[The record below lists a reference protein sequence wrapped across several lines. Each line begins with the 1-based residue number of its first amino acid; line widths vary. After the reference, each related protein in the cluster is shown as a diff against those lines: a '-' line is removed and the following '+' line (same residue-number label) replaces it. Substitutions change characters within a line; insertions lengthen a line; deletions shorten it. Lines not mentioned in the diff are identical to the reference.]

1 MSNLFRKK
9 EKFYLP
15 GEEIKVSKSAYSK
28 GRIEENDPMTICRR
42 WILVAITIMVASFL
56 TITVRTFSLCISG
69 YEPKSETDE
78 IKPLPQV
85 EVKSNTK
92 RADVTDRNNTVIA
105 TSIPTINLG
114 AHPRQIQNKKEVALR
129 LSKYFD
135 DLSYEDILS
144 KLSKD
149 AKFVYIKRDISLAQK
164 YDIYALGIT
173 GLEFNDNEKRI
184 YPHEKL
190 FAHVLGKVSVDNN
203 AQSGIERGLNK
214 RITTSEIPLQ
224 LSVDTGI
231 QDTVREKLYRAMEK
245 YQAIGATAILMDV
258 NTGEI
263 ISMVSLPDFN
273 PNNEAPNSNIATQK
287 VYEPGSV
294 MKVFNTA
301 IGLESGK
308 VNLKEKFDAT
318 KPLVVSKYDTIKD
331 YRGENRWLDLQE
343 ILVHS
348 SNIGSARVALRIGRD
363 IQKAYL
369 ENFGFSE
376 KIENFEIAEKEKPIF
391 PQGKWQDGTVATVG
405 YGHGISVTP
414 LHLVSAFS
422 AVVNGGT
429 YYNPTLIKQQ
439 GQPQGRKILTTETS
453 EKMRKLLRAVVTK
466 GSGKNAN
473 VIGYEVAGKTGTA
486 AKIINGK
493 YANGVN
499 CNSFLA
505 TFPASNP
512 KYALLVVIDEPKASE
527 ETKWFATSGWNAVP
541 TAGEIIATIAPQLNL
556 RANYDIDDKRMK
568 MIEASYN
575 M

>member
-1 MSNLFRKK
+1 
-9 EKFYLP
+9 
-15 GEEIKVSKSAYSK
+15 
-28 GRIEENDPMTICRR
+28 
-42 WILVAITIMVASFL
+42 
-56 TITVRTFSLCISG
+56 
-69 YEPKSETDE
+69 
-78 IKPLPQV
+78 
-85 EVKSNTK
+85 
-92 RADVTDRNNTVIA
+92 
-105 TSIPTINLG
+105 
-114 AHPRQIQNKKEVALR
+114 
-129 LSKYFD
+129 
-135 DLSYEDILS
+135 
-144 KLSKD
+144 
-149 AKFVYIKRDISLAQK
+149 
-164 YDIYALGIT
+164 
-173 GLEFNDNEKRI
+173 
-184 YPHEKL
+184 
-190 FAHVLGKVSVDNN
+190 
-203 AQSGIERGLNK
+203 
-214 RITTSEIPLQ
+214 
-224 LSVDTGI
+224 
-231 QDTVREKLYRAMEK
+231 
-245 YQAIGATAILMDV
+245 
-258 NTGEI
+258 
-263 ISMVSLPDFN
+263 
-273 PNNEAPNSNIATQK
+273 
-287 VYEPGSV
+287 